1 MADST
6 LSRIQGQGGILK
18 TSTEE
23 VSNLAGNAGLQ
34 AAPTDAMNTG
44 ALGGN
49 ADQQKMAGTPN
60 QVANAL
66 KLSLRPSETLAHAER
81 VESGRTTAMG
91 EAGRELPES
100 LKQLA
105 GLGGKIGAAIGQAVA
120 GAGPKVEINQA
131 AISAL
136 PVDKQEGV
144 KTAAANFNT
153 VISNP
158 ASKPSD
164 KIKALN
170 DLTALVPGGAPEV
183 AKLFGTDPAAWVK
196 SIQENPAFNDVTL
209 KDLNASGGAV
219 DTGSILSALQQID
232 PSLTMEGLE
241 KLGWGEVKSR
251 VNNYLGSRY
260 MDVDNL
266 TRQAQDLTLP
276 SNARNEAVKRLRQL
290 GVAGVTQAAE
300 QATSLRDAIEQG
312 DNITFNGQEMELGE
326 LLDDDFISQTL
337 KGVMEDP
344 AMLGQLK
351 GTPFEG
357 LIDQV
362 GKYSTELAEKYGVDP
377 AKASALQNVIAERK
391 ANLDGVNKVVSGLGF
406 AGDVS
411 SLSKDV
417 RDALGITEAVV
428 NGEAPM
434 GSLSTLGTYLQ
445 GLPKDQQAALTG
457 KLLGNTSVQ
466 IKDLEGALAGK
477 AFASGEEMTKFLQK
491 YDDASKLFSG
501 LLTDFNGDGKQDAT
515 DLTGNLSKMLGLPT
529 EEVARMNFADELG
542 FDLPDWLDANGDNR
556 ADDAAQVSDRLS
568 KMTPAQRTEAMSFDS
583 ADFGAKLGN
592 YNREKAEYS
601 KLTPEEDAILAQA
614 GAGVQGKYVKDS
626 AGLIDKARQGLAGG
640 TTILATQ
647 GVELLTKQRNEL
659 QGNIATMDDKIKR
672 LQEQRAGLGF
682 AGRQAIDARIAS
694 LQKARSDMAAAQ
706 GELTR
711 AEESIKAEVSAYHKR
726 TPNQR
731 QGMQGLPEPLAGKA
745 PEPIKDR
752 TPSFLDKIK
761 ESLNPVSV
769 AKTAATTP
777 ISGAKDAIKDLTTSA
792 KLTKEATTL
801 NPVEAP
807 KKAAKTTVK
816 TVKKAAKKIKS
827 WFS

>member
-1 MADST
+1 
-6 LSRIQGQGGILK
+6 
-18 TSTEE
+18 
-23 VSNLAGNAGLQ
+23 
-34 AAPTDAMNTG
+34 
-44 ALGGN
+44 
-49 ADQQKMAGTPN
+49 
-60 QVANAL
+60 
-66 KLSLRPSETLAHAER
+66 
-81 VESGRTTAMG
+81 MG

-120 GAGPKVEINQA
+120 GAGPKVELNQA
-131 AISAL
+131 AIAGL
-136 PVDKQEGV
+136 PADKQEGV

-153 VISNP
+153 TLSNP
-158 ASKPSD
+158 ASAPAD

-183 AKLFGTDPAAWVK
+183 AKLFGTDPATWVK

-219 DTGSILSALQQID
+219 DTGSILSALQQMD

-266 TRQAQDLTLP
+266 TRQSQDLTLP
-276 SNARNEAVKRLRQL
+276 SNTRNEAVKRLRQL

-300 QATSLRDAIEQG
+300 QAKSLSDAIEQG

-417 RDALGITEAVV
+417 RDALGISEAVV

-457 KLLGNTSVQ
+457 KLLGNTSAQ

-515 DLTGNLSKMLGLPT
+515 DLTGNLSKMLGLPP

-592 YNREKAEYS
+592 YNREKEEYA
-601 KLTPEEDAILAQA
+601 KPKDNELAA
-614 GAGVQGKYVKDS
+614 MDPWKS
-626 AGLIDKARQGLAGG
+626 G
-640 TTILATQ
+640 TTMDRDSYL
-647 GVELLTKQRNEL
+647 KQAAGIQKTGLDAVNTADMNAAKTTISALSARR
-659 QGNIATMDDKIKR
+659 DKLGTFMAKIDEEIKV
-672 LQEQRAGLGF
+672 LEAQKSGLGF
-682 AGRQAIDARIAS
+682 AGRQAMDARIKKLRDS
-694 LQKARSDMAAAQ
+694 QGSIRNDFNSMQQNISNLQNSFNQEDAIIKKYAKKYPGQFSDAARYELARQQRARELKSGQAQ
-706 GELTR
+706 PGGLP
-711 AEESIKAEVSAYHKR
+711 AEV
-726 TPNQR
+726 
-731 QGMQGLPEPLAGKA
+731 AGKA
-745 PEPIKDR
+745 PELSTGRDLESVGKDLISKLNIP
-752 TPSFLDKIK
+752 TAAS
-761 ESLNPVSV
+761 NPVEQT
-769 AKTAATTP
+769 KTTVIP
-777 ISGAKDAIKDLTTSA
+777 AIKDTVAQVKTAPISA
-792 KLTKEATTL
+792 AV
-801 NPVEAP
+801 NPVAQT
-807 KKAAKTTVK
+807 KSAVKTTAKVA
-816 TVKKAAKKIKS
+816 KKAAKKIKS